1 VTQPPAQADPHTRNN
16 VMEGYLTVWMNVAA
30 LMSLVGIFVWLTL
43 LPSTNFFGDD
53 D

>member
-1 VTQPPAQADPHTRNN
+1 
-16 VMEGYLTVWMNVAA
+16 MEGYLTVWMNVAA